1 MTVPVIHAV
10 TSDDIVAREDFVALA
25 VGVMRVLG
33 PRGAVHLRAP
43 AASARRVFDLAAEL
57 ARHQTSTGAW
67 LAVNDR
73 VDVAQCVGAHAVQL
87 TSRSLTVRDAQ
98 AAVGGAS
105 PDARVL
111 ALGASVHT
119 VEEARAASSM
129 ADDTPVGTTSVSPRE
144 PQLAWLV
151 AGHVFVTPSHAGVA
165 ARGSTFLSEISAAA
179 SVPVIAIGGVRPA
192 HVGELLAAGAYGVA
206 VIRGIWHAV
215 DAERA
220 AADYLSAYDAV
231 RAARAADRGGSDDHS

>member
-1 MTVPVIHAV
+1 VSVPVIHAV
-10 TSDDIVAREDFVALA
+10 TSDDIVAREDVIALA

-43 AASARRVFDLAAEL
+43 ATSPRRLFDLATAL
-57 ARHQTSTGAW
+57 APHQESTGAW

-73 VDVAQCVGAHAVQL
+73 VDVAHSVGARAVQL
-87 TSRSLTVRDAQ
+87 TSRSLTVA
-98 AAVGGAS
+98 
-105 PDARVL
+105 DARAAIRAASSDAPPI

-119 VEEARAASSM
+119 VEEARAASEG
-129 ADDTPVGTTSVSPRE
+129 ADDTRE
-144 PQLAWLV
+144 PRLAWLV
-151 AGHVFVTPSHAGVA
+151 AGHVFATPSHAGVPE
-165 ARGSTFLSEISAAA
+165 RGSSFLGEICAA
-179 SVPVIAIGGVRPA
+179 VPIPVIAIGGVRPA
-192 HVGELLAAGAYGVA
+192 NVGELLAAGAYGVA

-231 RAARAADRGGSDDHS
+231 RDARAAGSGGSGAHS